1 MLCIFSSLYSV
12 VIQFCVLPLP
22 PIIFLC
28 SYNVNYILV
37 ASSFFFFYCVLV
49 NILSYLLLFYIFR
62 NVFLDKDL
70 HSVVVLCYKFTVN
83 TDLVNI
89 KPLLLGKTGLESCSP
104 QVSTFLS
111 PDECITLFYMHFYLK
126 TLYLLYFIN
135 SLTSNSWSAA
145 LKLLP
150 KLNLLNTCIF
160 SPKAH

>member
-1 MLCIFSSLYSV
+1 MLLVFFFL
-12 VIQFCVLPLP
+12 
-22 PIIFLC
+22 LC
-28 SYNVNYILV
+28 SGEHLK
-37 ASSFFFFYCVLV
+37 LP
-49 NILSYLLLFYIFR
+49 LLFYIFR

-150 KLNLLNTCIF
+150 KWNLLNTCIF
-160 SPKAH
+160 SPKAHWYLLALRNTTHHFSAMLRGHFN